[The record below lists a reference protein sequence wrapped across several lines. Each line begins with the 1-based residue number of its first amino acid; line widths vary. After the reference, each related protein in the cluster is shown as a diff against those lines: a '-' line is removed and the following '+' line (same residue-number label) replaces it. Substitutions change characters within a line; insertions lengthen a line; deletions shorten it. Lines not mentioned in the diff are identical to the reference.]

1 MAQPKARVS
10 IDKLEVVESVPLAD
24 LEVEE
29 TAPATEAAAPSGGF
43 ASDFAARS
51 GQVPVVGPA
60 VQKYLDVNIGA
71 AKSAG
76 QLVVGAGRAVQMVP
90 GVSKAVDTLYGS
102 PGISAR
108 AMNEADAYLKPTNA
122 TQTVAKAGA
131 DMAQFFLPVPG
142 GSKARAAVA
151 AKDAG
156 LTYLQTG
163 SIPAAAASAG
173 LSAVLP
179 GANAVANAAGRLKI
193 GAEKT
198 VAQAL
203 GATKEWAK
211 TEATKLAP
219 QILQRG
225 IKGTREGMLAQATA
239 QAKAVGKS
247 LDDAYDVAEAAG
259 QTISGGNVQ
268 TAINTAIDGF
278 HVVTSAGKR
287 IPIAGREAV
296 VRKLQDLDT
305 FVAKL
310 GPDIPIKQARTIR
323 QAWDEIVDDAGMY
336 GQHVAASA
344 TEKAQA
350 WAAREGAS
358 AFKQLI
364 NATPDIGALNKEM
377 SFWIGLKDVLGET
390 VQRTQAQGGGLVSN
404 LTGTAGAVTGF
415 SQGDGFGDGVTKAF
429 IGAAAGKKLTQALQ
443 SPWFRTTVAAPFK
456 DKLAKALASGS
467 AGNIESV
474 VHAMT
479 QAMKAAP
486 TQVQRALAQ

>member
-247 LDDAYDVAEAAG
+247 LDDAYDVGRGADHQRRER
-259 QTISGGNVQ
+259 T
-268 TAINTAIDGF
+268 DG
-278 HVVTSAGKR
+278 HQHGYR
-287 IPIAGREAV
+287 WLPCRDIGREAHPDC
-296 VRKLQDLDT
+296 RQRSGRSET
-305 FVAKL
+305 PGL
-310 GPDIPIKQARTIR
+310 GYLRRQARPR
-323 QAWDEIVDDAGMY
+323 HPHQA
-336 GQHVAASA
+336 
-344 TEKAQA
+344 
-350 WAAREGAS
+350 
-358 AFKQLI
+358 
-364 NATPDIGALNKEM
+364 
-377 SFWIGLKDVLGET
+377 
-390 VQRTQAQGGGLVSN
+390 
-404 LTGTAGAVTGF
+404 
-415 SQGDGFGDGVTKAF
+415 
-429 IGAAAGKKLTQALQ
+429 
-443 SPWFRTTVAAPFK
+443 SPHDPP
-456 DKLAKALASGS
+456 
-467 AGNIESV
+467 SV
-474 VHAMT
+474 G
-479 QAMKAAP
+479 
-486 TQVQRALAQ
+486 